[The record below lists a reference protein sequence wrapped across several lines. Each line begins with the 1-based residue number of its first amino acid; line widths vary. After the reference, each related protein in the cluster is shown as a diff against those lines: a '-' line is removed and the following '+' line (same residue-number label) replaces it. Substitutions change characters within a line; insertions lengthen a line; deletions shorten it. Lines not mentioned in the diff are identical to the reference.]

1 VPRHQRRRA
10 AEPCERAPSH
20 CQLRRGKLN
29 IHLLI
34 GVQDQQVK
42 TMGFADQGEMRRNFT
57 AVVAV
62 RADSVSRRRLTLHLA
77 GH

>member
-1 VPRHQRRRA
+1 MPRHQRWRA
-10 AEPCERAPSH
+10 AQPCERAPSH
-20 CQLRRGKLN
+20 CQLCRGKLN

-42 TMGFADQGEMRRNFT
+42 TMAFAGQGEMRRNVTF
-57 AVVAV
+57 AVAA
-62 RADSVSRRRLTLHLA
+62 RADSESRRRLALHLA